1 MNLSKDKYFEVLIVL
16 AIFIL
21 SLILFTPGNFGERFG
36 GETWK
41 AWEASKLLLDTG
53 KFVTHTLGPLYY
65 TLLILLNPFDYEN
78 SIILEY
84 IITHIFCL
92 HAFYR
97 LLNLKSFGYGRVN

>member
-21 SLILFTPGNFGERFG
+21 SLILFTPGNFGERIG

-53 KFVTHTLGPLYY
+53 
-65 TLLILLNPFDYEN
+65 
-78 SIILEY
+78 
-84 IITHIFCL
+84 
-92 HAFYR
+92 
-97 LLNLKSFGYGRVN
+97 